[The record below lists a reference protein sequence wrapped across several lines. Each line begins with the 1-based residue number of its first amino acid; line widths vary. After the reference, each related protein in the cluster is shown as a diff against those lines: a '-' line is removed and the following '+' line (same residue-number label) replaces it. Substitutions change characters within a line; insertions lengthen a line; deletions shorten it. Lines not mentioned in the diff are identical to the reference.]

1 MMRIVM
7 MAVLGA
13 VIAWGGESDLRFDI
27 PKITRIINST
37 EEAFTINFDVN
48 RLQSMITK
56 RIESAVKEIK
66 IDIAPGKTITAVKE
80 SVEVSRDDNSTY
92 SWFGKTS
99 DGKGEVVFS
108 VRKGRMIGTVTIGT
122 DRYTITPEGTH
133 FKVTKEDPEMM
144 VPMGED
150 TAPSL
155 FKPER
160 EPQLK
165 LHDSG
170 NDEAVESSAPERSVA
185 EAAADGNTTVDVMI
199 LYTKAMKQKYGD
211 DTELTI
217 QHLFDLAKKAYADSQ
232 SKVKLHLAHLQQLPE
247 SSTLNDVKPDGNHL
261 NEVASDGYVGYLRR
275 KYHADMVSVMSRYTG
290 GGTCGIGLL
299 PTHDRDPMTSAFS
312 IVMVRSASEGSGSY
326 CSDMTL
332 THEMGH
338 NFGCQHDRDH
348 TNAGDDDALY
358 PYAFGY
364 DIPDEFATIMSYDRP
379 GIPYFSN
386 PNLTDKDSGDPIGV
400 VDKEDN
406 ARTIRNSRA
415 KIADN
420 SEEIDESLESGDRSL
435 AEGRLNSHKDR
446 DAYFVTLGGQT
457 SFRVAHPKYSN
468 TWGYY
473 INIYNSQTHTYIAS
487 CKDDC
492 DMELDNGRYR
502 VVVTYY
508 NDHTGSYYNGDGDDY
523 AVEVTTE
530 YTLPPYPV
538 SVINYLLQ

>member
-1 MMRIVM
+1 M
-7 MAVLGA
+7 MAVLGT
-13 VIAWGGESDLRFDI
+13 VIAAGGESALRFDV
-27 PKITRIINST
+27 PKITRIVNNT
-37 EEAFTINFDVN
+37 KEAFSITFDVD

-80 SVEVSRDDNSTY
+80 SVEVSRDDNGTY

-122 DRYTITPEGTH
+122 DRYTITPEGAH

-150 TAPSL
+150 TAPSP

-170 NDEAVESSAPERSVA
+170 SGEAVESSAPERSAA
-185 EAAADGNTTVDVMI
+185 EAAADGETTVDVMI
-199 LYTKAMKQKYGD
+199 LYTKEMKQKYGD

-217 QHLFDLAKKAYADSQ
+217 QHLFDLAKKAYTDSR
-232 SKVKLHLAHLQQLPE
+232 SKVKLHLVHLQQLPD
-247 SSTLNDVKPDGNHL
+247 SSSLNDVTPNGDHL
-261 NEVASDGYVGYLRR
+261 NKVASDDYIAYLRR
-275 KYHADMVSVMSRYTG
+275 IYHADMVSVVSRYNG
-290 GGTCGIGLL
+290 GGVCGIGLL
-299 PTHDRDPMTSAFS
+299 PTRQSDPMTSAFS

-332 THEMGH
+332 AHEMGH

-348 TNAGDDDALY
+348 TSGNVIY
-358 PYAFGY
+358 PYAYGY
-364 DIPDEFATIMSYDRP
+364 DISGKFATIMSYERP

-386 PNLTDKDSGDPIGV
+386 PNLTDEGSGEPIGV
-400 VDKEDN
+400 ADEEDN
-406 ARTIRNSRA
+406 ARTIRNVRA

-420 SEEIDESLESGDRSL
+420 SEEIDESLESGDHSL
-435 AEGRLNSHKDR
+435 ADGRLNSSKDR
-446 DAYFVTLGGQT
+446 DAYFLTLGGQT
-457 SFRVAHPKYSN
+457 SFRVAHWKYSN

-473 INIYNSQTHTYIAS
+473 INIYNSQTHAYIAS
-487 CKDDC
+487 CKKDC
-492 DMELDNGRYR
+492 NMELDNGRYR
-502 VVVTYY
+502 VVVSYY
-508 NDHTGSYYNGDGDDY
+508 KDHSGSYYSGDGDDY

-530 YTLPPYPV
+530 YSLPPYPA